1 MTVAKVGRRQSRRTA
16 LFLLYQWDLT
26 GQPMASLYDGTPDDF
41 ALQLAEAIAERA
53 PALDERIT
61 AASDAWSADRLGT
74 LERNVLRIGV
84 YELEEGTV
92 PAEVAINEA
101 VVLAKRY
108 ATEDAARLVN
118 GILGPDRP
126 RGGGVS
132 ANESLGRAQ
141 ELAERLRA
149 KLDGLERLA
158 EAGDVDAAV
167 DDLAEIAELA
177 KQIEA
182 EVQRA
187 RASADAGA

>member
-1 MTVAKVGRRQSRRTA
+1 M
-16 LFLLYQWDLT
+16 
-26 GQPMASLYDGTPDDF
+26 
-41 ALQLAEAIAERA
+41 
-53 PALDERIT
+53 
-61 AASDAWSADRLGT
+61 
-74 LERNVLRIGV
+74 
-84 YELEEGTV
+84 
-92 PAEVAINEA
+92 
-101 VVLAKRY
+101 
-108 ATEDAARLVN
+108 
-118 GILGPDRP
+118 
-126 RGGGVS
+126 S

-167 DDLAEIAELA
+167 DELAEIAELA

>member
-1 MTVAKVGRRQSRRTA
+1 M
-16 LFLLYQWDLT
+16 
-26 GQPMASLYDGTPDDF
+26 
-41 ALQLAEAIAERA
+41 
-53 PALDERIT
+53 
-61 AASDAWSADRLGT
+61 
-74 LERNVLRIGV
+74 
-84 YELEEGTV
+84 
-92 PAEVAINEA
+92 
-101 VVLAKRY
+101 
-108 ATEDAARLVN
+108 
-118 GILGPDRP
+118 
-126 RGGGVS
+126 S

-187 RASADAGA
+187 RASADAGV

>member
-1 MTVAKVGRRQSRRTA
+1 M
-16 LFLLYQWDLT
+16 
-26 GQPMASLYDGTPDDF
+26 
-41 ALQLAEAIAERA
+41 
-53 PALDERIT
+53 
-61 AASDAWSADRLGT
+61 
-74 LERNVLRIGV
+74 
-84 YELEEGTV
+84 
-92 PAEVAINEA
+92 
-101 VVLAKRY
+101 
-108 ATEDAARLVN
+108 
-118 GILGPDRP
+118 
-126 RGGGVS
+126 S

-149 KLDGLERLA
+149 KLDDLERLA

>member
-1 MTVAKVGRRQSRRTA
+1 M
-16 LFLLYQWDLT
+16 
-26 GQPMASLYDGTPDDF
+26 
-41 ALQLAEAIAERA
+41 
-53 PALDERIT
+53 
-61 AASDAWSADRLGT
+61 
-74 LERNVLRIGV
+74 
-84 YELEEGTV
+84 
-92 PAEVAINEA
+92 
-101 VVLAKRY
+101 
-108 ATEDAARLVN
+108 
-118 GILGPDRP
+118 
-126 RGGGVS
+126 S

-141 ELAERLRA
+141 ELAERMRA

>member
-1 MTVAKVGRRQSRRTA
+1 MS
-16 LFLLYQWDLT
+16 
-26 GQPMASLYDGTPDDF
+26 M
-41 ALQLAEAIAERA
+41 
-53 PALDERIT
+53 
-61 AASDAWSADRLGT
+61 
-74 LERNVLRIGV
+74 
-84 YELEEGTV
+84 
-92 PAEVAINEA
+92 
-101 VVLAKRY
+101 
-108 ATEDAARLVN
+108 
-118 GILGPDRP
+118 
-126 RGGGVS
+126 S